1 MIFPRSSQE
10 GLKMKLRYRKLDP
23 SARIEGPRHEGD
35 AGVDLF
41 SSEEVVVEPGES
53 RWVGTGIAVEIPRGY
68 VGIVKERSGLAHRFG
83 TGAGVVDSSYR
94 GEVRVLVR
102 NLGREPLRIG
112 KGEPLAQL
120 LLLPCAEVELEEG
133 ELSPTERGERGFG
146 STRSTGGGP
155 LSA

>member
-1 MIFPRSSQE
+1 
-10 GLKMKLRYRKLDP
+10 MKLRYRRLDP
-23 SARIEGPRHEGD
+23 SARIEGPKHEGD

-41 SSEEVVVEPGES
+41 SSEEVVVGPGES
-53 RWVGTGIAVEIPRGY
+53 RWVGTGIAVEIPKGY
-68 VGIVKERSGLAHRFG
+68 VGIVKEKSGLAHRFG

-102 NLGREPLRIG
+102 NLGSEPLRIG
-112 KGEPLAQL
+112 RGEPLAQL

-146 STRSTGGGP
+146 STYSSGRGSRP
-155 LSA
+155 A